1 MPTGPA
7 GTATARRRAK
17 SHGEL
22 RREDAGTREVAASLQ
37 RYADRGVFRG
47 LSVSEGRNG
56 RREFRFRWLTRMPML
71 LSYAPRSSTLAFP
84 RLIPGAAARPSMV
97 AALKGVVAEHL
108 GSTVPEHRRVDKR
121 RATVTCA
128 VRDGHISLSLAV
140 RGTHHAYAVKA
151 GLNLVN
157 RLFLEL
163 QAHHPEYLIQQ
174 FGFSEE

>member
-7 GTATARRRAK
+7 RTATARRRAN
-17 SHGEL
+17 SHREG
-22 RREDAGTREVAASLQ
+22 RRKDAGTREVAASLQ

-47 LSVSEGRNG
+47 LSASDGKNG
-56 RREFRFRWLTRMPML
+56 RREFRFLWLTRTPML
-71 LSYAPRSSTLAFP
+71 VTYDPGASTLAFP
-84 RLIPGAAARPSMV
+84 RLIPGAAAVPSMV

-121 RATVTCA
+121 RATVRCT
-128 VRDGHISLSLAV
+128 VRDGDISLSFAV
-140 RGTHHAYAVKA
+140 RGAHHAYVIKA

-157 RLFLEL
+157 RLFLQL
-163 QAHHPEYLIQQ
+163 QAHHPEYLVQQ

>member
-1 MPTGPA
+1 MPTGPVR
-7 GTATARRRAK
+7 TATAKRRANT
-17 SHGEL
+17 SGAG
-22 RREDAGTREVAASLQ
+22 RRQDAGTREVAASLQ

-47 LSVSEGRNG
+47 LSVSEGKNG
-56 RREFRFRWLTRMPML
+56 RREFRFLWLTRTPML
-71 LSYAPRSSTLAFP
+71 VTYDPDASTLTFP
-84 RLIPGAAARPSMV
+84 RLIPGAAAVPSIV

-121 RATVTCA
+121 RATVRCS
-128 VRDGHISLSLAV
+128 VRDGHISLSLVV
-140 RGTHHAYAVKA
+140 RGGHHAYAIKA

-157 RLFLEL
+157 RLFLQL